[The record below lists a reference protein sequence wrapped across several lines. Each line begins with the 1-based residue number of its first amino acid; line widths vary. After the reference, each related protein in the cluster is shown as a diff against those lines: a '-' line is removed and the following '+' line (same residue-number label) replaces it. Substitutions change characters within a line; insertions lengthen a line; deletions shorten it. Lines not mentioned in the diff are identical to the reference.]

1 MSSVVKKKLIIKL
14 ATAAGLLVACLA
26 LYASRVLT
34 ATPGSGS
41 NVQLVDVGQGAPLKR
56 VAAALEE
63 KGVIG
68 SARGF
73 LLYARLHGDATR
85 VKAGTYQ
92 VNDGMPIPEI
102 LRRMVSGEIY
112 CQRFA
117 VPEGYSM
124 YQLAEMLEARG
135 IFTRDAFLRQCT
147 DRAFLE
153 GLGIGGGSVE
163 GYLYPSTYDVTPK
176 MNEAD
181 LIKLMVGQFRK
192 VYGERF
198 AGRVQHSGRRER
210 EVLILASMIE
220 KEAVAADEK
229 PLIASVFL
237 NRLKKRMP
245 LQSDPTAVYGVRAF
259 GGKVSKSDILRD
271 SAYNTYKIGGLPP
284 GPIGNPGGDAIEA
297 VLNPATTRHLYFV
310 ARKDGTHQFS
320 ESLEEHNRAVHHYLR
335 SSSANGRTVAGNDHD
350 RTSTAGR
357 R

>member
-1 MSSVVKKKLIIKL
+1 MPFMPKKRLSQL
-14 ATAAGLLVACLA
+14 AASAALLVAGLA
-26 LYASRVLT
+26 LYASHLLNS
-34 ATPGSGS
+34 TPGSGT
-41 NVQLVDVGQGAPLKR
+41 NVQLVDVGQGASLKR
-56 VAAALEE
+56 VAAELEE
-63 KGVIG
+63 KGVVG

-85 VKAGTYQ
+85 VKAGIYQ
-92 VNDGMPIPEI
+92 VNDGMTIVEI
-102 LRRMVSGEIY
+102 LRRMVAGEIY
-112 CQRFA
+112 SQRFA
-117 VPEGYSM
+117 VPEGYSI
-124 YQLAEMLEARG
+124 YQLAELLYGRG
-135 IFTRDAFLRQCT
+135 IFARDAFLKQCT
-147 DRAFLE
+147 DRAFLKE
-153 GLGIGGGSVE
+153 LGIAAASVE

-176 MNEAD
+176 MTEAD
-181 LIKLMVGQFRK
+181 LIKLMVGKFRK

-198 AGRVQHSGRRER
+198 ADRVQRSGRRER

-220 KEAVAADEK
+220 KEAVVADER

-259 GGKVSKSDILRD
+259 AGKVSKRDILRD
-271 SAYNTYKIGGLPP
+271 SAFNTYKISGLPP

-297 VLNPATTRHLYFV
+297 VLNPAATRHLYFV

-320 ESLEEHNRAVHHYLR
+320 ESLDDHNRAVNRYLR
-335 SSSANGRTVAGNDHD
+335 SSAANVRTVAGNDHD